1 MKNTESSLIVVQW
14 NEVDDSLPTNYT
26 VIWTS
31 DGTNSTQSHTLIE
44 QSSFIITGL
53 TLDTVYTITI
63 TAANMCGTGPEYS
76 TSVLLTTGA
85 SSTTSITPTAT
96 DAIPTMLATST
107 ENHYTMTTITSFN
120 CATTSTTVIIPST
133 TTTNSM
139 ITPADT
145 TSITICTAI
154 TTKII
159 ESCMP
164 TTTIFG
170 HTADTTSKF
179 IRTNLTS

>member
-1 MKNTESSLIVVQW
+1 MILFLLLTYVV
-14 NEVDDSLPTNYT
+14 T
-26 VIWTS
+26 WTS
-31 DGTNSTQSHTLIE
+31 ENDHIE
-44 QSSFIITGL
+44 QSPGLVDFTSYAITGL
-53 TLDTVYTITI
+53 TLDTVYTITVS
-63 TAANMCGTGPEYS
+63 AANICGTGPEYR
-76 TSVLLTTGA
+76 TSVSLTTGA
-85 SSTTSITPTAT
+85 SYTPSITPTAT

-107 ENHYTMTTITSFN
+107 ENHYTMTTITSFS

-179 IRTNLTS
+179 IRTNLSYIIKIHS